1 METIRLENLRDGMTY
16 TNDLLVDSTFL
27 LLPKTATVTDSMVK
41 ALHAWGFDEVL
52 LDGSVSLGGDIGVSK
67 HPEMDD
73 EDENDASKDK
83 IADNLKKAF
92 ESSKNTAVGN
102 SDQARIELVQKVY
115 EEYMNYI
122 EGVFTHYATHK
133 EINQDEL
140 SETVQDLCIFIKEHR
155 RYILRV
161 NATIEDHNRN
171 FLVIHSMRTTVLAI
185 AVALQ
190 LHLPLSKMI
199 ELGVTCVLHEIG
211 MLRLPP
217 QLYMSS
223 RKLSARE
230 KAQISKHTL
239 LGYSIIKDLNFGL
252 SVQLGVLEHHEKEN
266 GTGYPRRLT
275 GDKISSNAKIIAVAC
290 TYEAISSPRSYKDER
305 STFDAL
311 LEMLQ
316 NKEHAYDGSVIKALL
331 YTVSLYPIGTYVYL
345 SNRKIAEVIDTNPD
359 NPKTP
364 VVQLLTEREKDGSLK
379 VVQTGEN
386 NISILRILSK
396 QEKEDILKLVKEK
409 YQQAE
414 EAKKEVSEQENKEA
428 KSEAAPQNE
437 TAAPAAAQSEV
448 PAEAPSKEETAP
460 APETK
465 AVPEA
470 AAPET
475 KTEAAPE
482 AAADSDTPQN
492 PSGTE
497 EVDISIFS

>member
-1 METIRLENLRDGMTY
+1 MENISLNTLREGTY
-16 TNDLLVDSTFL
+16 FKSDLLIDSTFL
-27 LLPKTATVTDSMVK
+27 LLPKTAEVTDS
-41 ALHAWGFDEVL
+41 
-52 LDGSVSLGGDIGVSK
+52 
-67 HPEMDD
+67 
-73 EDENDASKDK
+73 
-83 IADNLKKAF
+83 LKKALRTWGF
-92 ESSKNTAVGN
+92 ENLVVDDADIPLSKGGLGASAARAFTPETDEEEQSASKEKIGENVKKAIESSKHTAVGN
-102 SDQARIELVQKVY
+102 SDQARMELVTSVY
-115 EEYMNYI
+115 KEYMNYI
-122 EGVFTHYATHK
+122 ESVFTHYATHK
-133 EINQDEL
+133 EIDQDEL
-140 SETVQDLCIFIKEHR
+140 SETVQELCIFIKEHR

-161 NATIEDHNRN
+161 NATIDAHERN

-199 ELGVTCVLHEIG
+199 ELGVTCILHEIG

-217 QLYMSS
+217 QLYMTSK
-223 RKLSARE
+223 KLSARE

-239 LGYSIIKDLNFGL
+239 LGYSIIKDLNFSL

-364 VVQLLTEREKDGSLK
+364 VVQLLTEREKDGSFK
-379 VVQTGEN
+379 VLQTGEN

-396 QEKEDILKLVKEK
+396 QEKEDILKVVKEQNK
-409 YQQAE
+409 KADNTAASEAKNQAPVENVKSVINESPKVEPKTEIKAE
-414 EAKKEVSEQENKEA
+414 EQ
-428 KSEAAPQNE
+428 
-437 TAAPAAAQSEV
+437 
-448 PAEAPSKEETAP
+448 AEAPVQEKQP
-460 APETK
+460 
-465 AVPEA
+465 
-470 AAPET
+470 
-475 KTEAAPE
+475 
-482 AAADSDTPQN
+482 D
-492 PSGTE
+492 GTE
-497 EVDISIFS
+497 EVDISIFN